1 MGRLR
6 DQIFKR
12 ETQSPTGQDPWLM
25 ATILM
30 SVVTPTTTNLVLLVV
45 LYFGQRDLHLSS
57 SSGQRVGIIR
67 DSPTSLVLHI
77 HSFSKAA

>member
-6 DQIFKR
+6 DQTSKR
-12 ETQSPTGQDPWLM
+12 ETQSATGRDPWLM

-45 LYFGQRDLHLSS
+45 LHFGKRDLHLSS
-57 SSGQRVGIIR
+57 SSGQHVGIIC
-67 DSPTSLVLHI
+67 DFLTSLVLHI
-77 HSFSKAA
+77 HSFGKAA